1 MGVRNLKTKQSLYS
15 LSYFT
20 LFGAIAALSPFFPLL
35 LQSKGFEPSRI
46 GFLLGSY
53 EMISIMGLLL
63 IGHFYDSFRSPRRTI
78 FTICL
83 ASIIVLFLIAREEN
97 LIMIVPLTLA
107 MGFVIKSPASLMD
120 AHYGQNIPNAE
131 KSYGK
136 ARLFGSLGFFTVAM
150 LIQLTGIVEASRPLS
165 IFRAFSILL
174 SISMALLI
182 FLPKA
187 HQHKNEKVKTSFLSK
202 VKSFPLVFWAGL
214 GIAFFNHLGMSG
226 HYTFFSLLM
235 SNKFGRT
242 DVGGLWAIGPLFE
255 LPLFFFSAWL
265 LQKLG
270 LKKLWIIGL
279 AAGFI
284 RMQVYSLSS
293 TILPLYVVQ
302 ICHSVSF
309 GFNHLCMIT
318 LITRFVPTESRGLA
332 MALFSAV
339 SMGLSLFVGGF
350 LGGWILHHS
359 GYTLLFQVLSAAP
372 LLGIVTAGLFLKENR
387 SVGE

>member
-1 MGVRNLKTKQSLYS
+1 
-15 LSYFT
+15 
-20 LFGAIAALSPFFPLL
+20 
-35 LQSKGFEPSRI
+35 
-46 GFLLGSY
+46 
-53 EMISIMGLLL
+53 
-63 IGHFYDSFRSPRRTI
+63 
-78 FTICL
+78 
-83 ASIIVLFLIAREEN
+83 
-97 LIMIVPLTLA
+97 MIVPLTLA

-131 KSYGK
+131 ESYGK
-136 ARLFGSLGFFTVAM
+136 ARLFGSLGFFTIAM
-150 LIQLTGIVEASRPLS
+150 LIQLTVIVEASRPLT

-174 SISMALLI
+174 AISMALLI

-187 HQHKNEKVKTSFLSK
+187 DQHKHEKEKTSFLSK
-202 VKSFPLVFWAGL
+202 VKTFPLVFWAGL

-235 SNKFGRT
+235 SNKFGRA

-302 ICHSVSF
+302 IFHSVSF

-372 LLGIVTAGLFLKENR
+372 LLGIVMAGLFLKENR